1 MTDPRSIADRL
12 ADEPTQVRARILEL
26 LDEISAPLHPREIE
40 RALCRAGYSRSQA
53 RPIVKALK
61 VLPIIAIGGGQ
72 H

>member
-1 MTDPRSIADRL
+1 MTDPRDIADRL
-12 ADEPTQVRARILEL
+12 ADEPSQVRARVLEL

-61 VLPIIAIGGGQ
+61 SLPIIAVGGGNP
-72 H
+72 